1 MCENS
6 EENLRCYDTWI
17 FTTESF
23 EILLTIAINIHAVL
37 GNLFF
42 CFDLP
47 LVFKKTLL
55 ARYE

>member
-6 EENLRCYDTWI
+6 EENLRCNDTWI

-23 EILLTIAINIHAVL
+23 EILLTTAINIHAVL

-42 CFDLP
+42 ALIS
-47 LVFKKTLL
+47 L
-55 ARYE
+55 